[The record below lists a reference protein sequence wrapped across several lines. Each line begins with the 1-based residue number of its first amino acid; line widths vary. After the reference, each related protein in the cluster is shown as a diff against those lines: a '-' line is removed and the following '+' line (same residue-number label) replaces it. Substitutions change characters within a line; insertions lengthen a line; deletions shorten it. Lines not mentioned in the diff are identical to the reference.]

1 MPAILS
7 RLPPARRRSLALET
21 ISTLCTD
28 DSPAVRSGVLE
39 ALGEVL
45 YTFHQ
50 DKDGPPEPLLQ
61 LFLGDRRLG
70 GEQQASSLGSTSKE
84 ETPLESFFNDPE
96 RPLICAF
103 NYPAVALTLGS
114 ARWPELRDVYR
125 EIAANRTL
133 EVQRT
138 VAASLG
144 VLAEVIGKEHAN
156 LDLVGVWWNVIRNDN
171 KEVRE
176 KALESVDLLVS
187 VLGAETGD
195 SIVQGLV
202 SMWDEGILNSWK
214 ERESVAKALMSLVKL
229 TTICAHKFTAGL
241 LKRAL
246 EDGVAAVREAAVS
259 AVSFELLFHK
269 EVYHQA

>member
-1 MPAILS
+1 LPAILS
-7 RLPPARRRSLALET
+7 RLPPTRRRSLALET

-28 DSPAVRSGVLE
+28 DSPAVRKGVLE

-50 DKDGPPEPLLQ
+50 DIDGPPETLLQ
-61 LFLGDRRLG
+61 LFLGRKEDKR
-70 GEQQASSLGSTSKE
+70 QQASSPRSTSRE
-84 ETPLESFFNDPE
+84 ETHLESFYNDPQ

-103 NYPAVALTLGS
+103 NYPAVALTLGR

-125 EIAANRTL
+125 EIAVNRML
-133 EVQRT
+133 EVQLT
-138 VAASLG
+138 IAASLG

-156 LDLVGVWWNVIRNDN
+156 LDLVDIWWNVIRHDD
-171 KEVRE
+171 KDVRE
-176 KALESVDLLVS
+176 KALESVDLFVS

-202 SMWDEGILNSWK
+202 SIWDEGILNSWR
-214 ERESVAKALMSLVKL
+214 ERETVAKSLMSLVKL
-229 TTICAHKFTAGL
+229 TTIRAHNFTAGL
-241 LKRAL
+241 LRRGL
-246 EDGVAAVREAAVS
+246 EDAVAAVREAAVS
-259 AVSFELLFHK
+259 AVSFEPLFYK